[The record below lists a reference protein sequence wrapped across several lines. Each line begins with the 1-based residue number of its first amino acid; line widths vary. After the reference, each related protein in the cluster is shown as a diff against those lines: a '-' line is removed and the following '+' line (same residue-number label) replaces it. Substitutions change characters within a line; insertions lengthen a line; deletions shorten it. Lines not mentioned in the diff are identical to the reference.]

1 MAAYS
6 LSTLDTI
13 VADFGDNSATVAE
26 FGDATGAVI
35 VTAADDD
42 DDDDDDADAD
52 AIPLFIIIDAY
63 KFCESADVIW

>member
-6 LSTLDTI
+6 LSTLETI
-13 VADFGDNSATVAE
+13 VAE

-42 DDDDDDADAD
+42 NDDATTLM
-52 AIPLFIIIDAY
+52 PMLY
-63 KFCESADVIW
+63 HYL